1 VDVLPIQSF
10 RLRRLPDQPGQ
21 AVKSDLLWNDRPTR
35 LILAGAVMEAQF
47 SLPAGG
53 YLLLVTDDCP
63 FEEGLHIYLLNGRQE
78 LVEEDILGCPYTA
91 AIVENV
97 QVAGDNVVTFSF
109 IGDHQVTVYD
119 QPQILGILGRKGRL
133 KVSGISPGPR

>member
-1 VDVLPIQSF
+1 MIPIQNF
-10 RLRRLPDQPGQ
+10 RLQRLPDQPGL
-21 AVKSDLLWNDRPTR
+21 ALNSELIWNDRLVGR
-35 LILAGAVMEAQF
+35 VLAGAVMEAQF
-47 SLPAGG
+47 SLPDGG

-63 FEEGLHIYLLNGRQE
+63 FEEGLHIYLLNAWYE
-78 LVEEDILGCPYTA
+78 LLEQDILGCPYTA

-97 QVAGDNVVTFSF
+97 KVAGDNVVTFSF

-119 QPQILGILGRKGRL
+119 QPQILGLLGRKGRL

>member
-1 VDVLPIQSF
+1 MIPIQNF
-10 RLRRLPDQPGQ
+10 RLQRLPDRPGL
-21 AVKSDLLWNDRPTR
+21 ALNSELIWNDRLVGR
-35 LILAGAVMEAQF
+35 VLAGAVMEAQF
-47 SLPAGG
+47 SLPDGG

-63 FEEGLHIYLLNGRQE
+63 FEEGLHIYLLNAWYE
-78 LVEEDILGCPYTA
+78 LLEQDILGCPYTA

-97 QVAGDNVVTFSF
+97 KVAGDNVVTFSF

-119 QPQILGILGRKGRL
+119 QPQILGLLGRKGRL

>member
-1 VDVLPIQSF
+1 MTPIQSF
-10 RLRRLPDQPGQ
+10 SLQRHPDQPGHGPHC
-21 AVKSDLLWNDRPTR
+21 DLLWNHRPVG
-35 LILAGAVMEAQF
+35 LVLQGAVMEAQF

-63 FEEGLHIYLLNGRQE
+63 FEEGLHIYLLNAWYE
-78 LVEEDILGCPYTA
+78 LVEQDILGCPYTA

-97 QVAGDNVVTFSF
+97 KATGDNVVTFSF

-119 QPQILGILGRKGRL
+119 QPQGLGKLAGNGRL
-133 KVSGISPGPR
+133 KVSGI